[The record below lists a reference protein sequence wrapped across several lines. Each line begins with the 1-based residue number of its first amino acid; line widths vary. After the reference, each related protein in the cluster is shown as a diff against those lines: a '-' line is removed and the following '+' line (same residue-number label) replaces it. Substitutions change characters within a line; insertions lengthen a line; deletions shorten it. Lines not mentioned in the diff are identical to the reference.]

1 MPFVQVE
8 MLEGRTVDQKRK
20 MVKAV
25 TEAICTSLSVP
36 DSAVT
41 VIIRDMPKHNL
52 AKAGKLRCDEVAEPQ
67 LAHK

>member
-1 MPFVQVE
+1 MF
-8 MLEGRTVDQKRK
+8 EGRTVDQKRK
-20 MVKAV
+20 MVKGI

-41 VIIRDMPKHNL
+41 IIIREMVKTNM
-52 AKAGKLRCDEVAEPQ
+52 AKAGKLRCDEVPAPQ

>member
-1 MPFVQVE
+1 
-8 MLEGRTVDQKRK
+8 
-20 MVKAV
+20 MVKGI

-41 VIIRDMPKHNL
+41 IIIREMVKTNM
-52 AKAGKLRCDEVAEPQ
+52 AKAGKLRCDEVPAPQ